1 MTAHTAAHWPI
12 TAHYIRCTVHVGDFK
27 KPTKTSHPKLRND
40 RSVVPTQA
48 ESKTGQTSHY
58 VERHGVLATHD
69 DRRSLRRR
77 RRCSCGCLVCAA
89 TDARRGAALFY
100 TGAGTMRGA

>member
-1 MTAHTAAHWPI
+1 
-12 TAHYIRCTVHVGDFK
+12 
-27 KPTKTSHPKLRND
+27 
-40 RSVVPTQA
+40 
-48 ESKTGQTSHY
+48 
-58 VERHGVLATHD
+58 VLATHD